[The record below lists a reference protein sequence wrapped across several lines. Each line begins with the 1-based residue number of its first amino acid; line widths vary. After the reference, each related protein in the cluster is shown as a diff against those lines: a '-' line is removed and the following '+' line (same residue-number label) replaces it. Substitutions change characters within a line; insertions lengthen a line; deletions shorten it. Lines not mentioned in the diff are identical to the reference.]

1 MSFTIN
7 IFFSGDDSRINST
20 HFQKTEFP
28 RSNICLVDFANPK
41 GSMRCYIYLK
51 SHCANFTWET
61 SVVFS
66 DWYEENSII
75 LSEEGSVIAGM
86 LVGIN
91 VIDCNFDF
99 KRIDLDAQVCN
110 FWRSSSIFIEVF
122 FSFLF
127 GTHLFRAIF
136 PLVLTSFMSFWCLCC
151 KFWTDFIHCFCVF
164 IVDFEQ
170 INGLFAS
177 ILWQM
182 LWNTRNAVE

>member
-1 MSFTIN
+1 MLTQEALCVVTSIW
-7 IFFSGDDSRINST
+7 
-20 HFQKTEFP
+20 
-28 RSNICLVDFANPK
+28 
-41 GSMRCYIYLK
+41 K

-91 VIDCNFDF
+91 VIDCNFDL
-99 KRIDLDAQVCN
+99 KGIDLDAQVCI
-110 FWRSSSIFIEVF
+110 FWRSNSIFIELF

-127 GTHLFRAIF
+127 GTHLFRAIC

-170 INGLFAS
+170 INGGWKCLLVFFDKCCG
-177 ILWQM
+177 IPEM
-182 LWNTRNAVE
+182 LWNKHGRLARIV